1 MAVAKPDDYQTAA
14 FPFHFDMPVGNRDI
28 AHRCDE
34 ASGVFEIVVVPLLEF
49 GHRHTQIRRR
59 STPTHNAATVAA
71 ASIATPR

>member
-1 MAVAKPDDYQTAA
+1 
-14 FPFHFDMPVGNRDI
+14 
-28 AHRCDE
+28 
-34 ASGVFEIVVVPLLEF
+34 VVVPLLEF